1 MLFVSMLAIAVL
13 TSEPFSSPAPT
24 ICQSLPDLSTVTS
37 DLSLPLLSSRSKT
50 GRVTP
55 GTRSI
60 VRLGGVWADR
70 PAYFVLYVPPQ
81 ITSETKLPLVVDLPG
96 NGGYHNGF
104 GDVCTGKP
112 ENQSFGYGLT
122 RGKDALVA
130 SVPFLH
136 DNYSLAHTWLVDC
149 RSLAC
154 LRISV
159 CFYSFG
165 SFACFCCCCFFLVPV
180 IPPSSAFYRHISI
193 IHWID
198 SNVAC
203 LSASTTPFS
212 LIHGLSMTPL
222 RLICVH
228 KGTFSLDLKPQLV

>member
-96 NGGYHNGF
+96 NGGYHNEF

-122 RGKDALVA
+122 RGNDALVA

-136 DNYSLAHTWLVDC
+136 DNYSLAITWLVV
-149 RSLAC
+149 SYFAFFAH
-154 LRISV
+154 
-159 CFYSFG
+159 FYGLIFIFPPG
-165 SFACFCCCCFFLVPV
+165 FLLVMFF
-180 IPPSSAFYRHISI
+180 PPSSSHTDTYILLYLI
-193 IHWID
+193 IPYYI
-198 SNVAC
+198 V
-203 LSASTTPFS
+203 
-212 LIHGLSMTPL
+212 
-222 RLICVH
+222 
-228 KGTFSLDLKPQLV
+228 